1 MVASERVKAG
11 QVRSG
16 PRPLDPS
23 RDLGQVA
30 DLIEAAFGDDMD
42 EEGRRVL
49 QEMRAMSS
57 IGLVLGA
64 LIYVSGE
71 LRESFGG
78 YVWEEDGRV
87 VGNVTL
93 NPVTSSGERWQISNV
108 AVDAPYRRRGIARR
122 LMALA
127 LTDARR
133 QGGMW
138 ALLQV
143 RHDNEAALALYRSL
157 GFEALGGETFMA
169 WQGALPF
176 PLAWQE
182 SGPTLPS
189 DLVLR
194 PIRPEEWPA
203 ELDLARAAMP
213 PLMQWE
219 RPLRPH
225 QFQRSP
231 LPAWWT
237 ALARWFS
244 GQETHVLGV
253 FRGKALLAR
262 LHLRVDRRAGRAAL
276 GVLVAPEARGQL
288 ERPLLREGVA
298 LLPRAGH
305 LRLEAQFPMEQA
317 AVREALEDLGFQHL
331 RTLVHMR
338 LDLTRR
344 PPVWEGR

>member
-1 MVASERVKAG
+1 MLVGEQVKVDQA
-11 QVRSG
+11 RSG

-49 QEMRAMSS
+49 QEMRAISY

-64 LIYVSGE
+64 VVSFTGGE
-71 LRESFGG
+71 LWEAFGG
-78 YVWEEDGRV
+78 YVWEEGGRV
-87 VGNVTL
+87 VGNVSL
-93 NPVTSSGERWQISNV
+93 NPLTPAEDRWQISNV

-127 LTDARR
+127 LAEARR
-133 QGGMW
+133 QGGTW

-169 WQGALPF
+169 WEG
-176 PLAWQE
+176 
-182 SGPTLPS
+182 TLPIPLPALGGQEGES
-189 DLVLR
+189 ELVVR
-194 PIRPEEWPA
+194 PIQPREWPA
-203 ELDLARAAMP
+203 EWDLARAAVP

-225 QFQRSP
+225 QFRRSP
-231 LPAWWT
+231 LPGWWVS
-237 ALARWFS
+237 LSRWLS
-244 GQETHVLGV
+244 GRETHTLGA
-253 FRGKALLAR
+253 FQGRALLAR
-262 LHLRVDRRAGRAAL
+262 LHLRVDRPAGQANL
-276 GVLVAPEARGQL
+276 GVLVAPEARGQV
-288 ERPLLREGVA
+288 ERPLLREGLA
-298 LLPRAGH
+298 LLPKGGR
-305 LRLEAQFPMEQA
+305 LRVEAQFPMEQA
-317 AVREALEDLGFQHL
+317 AVRDALEGLGFQHL

-344 PPVWEGR
+344 PPTWEEG